1 MNKDRRPP
9 SCPNYAKYP
18 KLPIGTARILIGQ
31 FTSAKLTMETAQK
44 THAGRRWLLVVAGAV
59 IASAAVF
66 AFLPRASSNPAVRA
80 APSTSMRAAVLAK
93 VPATSQPAEK
103 WLETVFGMA
112 METGK
117 DFFADPNFSFDETGQ
132 KWKDAMS
139 DSAAPAERGLFTPKE
154 RSPEGDFLAQIE
166 SADCSSKDS
175 IVSLAVNLGC
185 VLYVNIFLLPRDVRC
200 RAERR

>member
-1 MNKDRRPP
+1 
-9 SCPNYAKYP
+9 
-18 KLPIGTARILIGQ
+18 
-31 FTSAKLTMETAQK
+31 METAQK
-44 THAGRRWLLVVAGAV
+44 THAGRRWLLAGAV

-185 VLYVNIFLLPRDVRC
+185 VLYVNIFLLPQDVRC